1 MTITHKLTTI
11 GALRDFIRDIPDD
24 VKICITETGN
34 GMVEDVELEINYWE
48 NAYPDV
54 YLNIKAENT
63 VL

>member
-1 MTITHKLTTI
+1 MTITHKFTTI

-24 VKICITETGN
+24 VKICITETGS
-34 GMVEDVELEINYWE
+34 GMVDDVELEINYWD